1 MTIKNKIGALL
12 VLFSMGLSGSVLA
25 ENHFYVGAD
34 AGYANFQNIK
44 KVSSQFVFP
53 NVGPFQPVVNNLK
66 SSANGELYGVFAG
79 IDHRF
84 KNGFDLGLEL
94 NADWMNNR
102 IKQDNSSTP
111 LNKSSITEQIDY
123 LAGISVLPG
132 YYVSPKT
139 KIYLRASVGSAHFTS
154 HLSGAVNA
162 GTPKGYQGNLT
173 HSGLYYGLGLGVSTA
188 LTKHVSLGL
197 EADHLW
203 VQGFSNVSKINGS
216 GSYHLVSA
224 HYHPQI
230 NEAKMTLSYR
240 F

>member
-1 MTIKNKIGALL
+1 MTIKNKIGAVLALCLL
-12 VLFSMGLSGSVLA
+12 GLSGSVLA
-25 ENHFYVGAD
+25 ENQFYVGAD
-34 AGYANFQNIK
+34 AGYTNMYNAK
-44 KVSSQFVFP
+44 TVSSQINIPGVP
-53 NVGPFQPVVNNLK
+53 PIVTNVN
-66 SSANGELYGVFAG
+66 SHANGQLYGIFAG

-84 KNGFDLGLEL
+84 NNGFDLALEL

-102 IKQDNSSTP
+102 IKQDNSIDQS
-111 LNKSSITEQIDY
+111 NKSSISEQIDY

-139 KIYLRASVGSAHFTS
+139 KVYLRASVGSAHFTS

-203 VQGFSNVSKINGS
+203 VQGFSNVSNIPGNAGS
-216 GSYHLVSA
+216 FNRVA
-224 HYHPQI
+224 VHYHPQI